1 MGSGGGKCSGKATG
15 KFVGCDLSFH
25 TSHTRTPEAGNA
37 AVKLLEES
45 PRKAAFIKKHTKR
58 IDLAFAR
65 KGSRELIHTYIHTY
79 IHISSLRKKWI
90 SELVKN

>member
-1 MGSGGGKCSGKATG
+1 MKQAPGRGIESWAPG
-15 KFVGCDLSFH
+15 
-25 TSHTRTPEAGNA
+25 AGNA

-65 KGSRELIHTYIHTY
+65 KGSRELIYIHTYIHTY
-79 IHISSLRKKWI
+79 I
-90 SELVKN
+90 

>member
-1 MGSGGGKCSGKATG
+1 MGSGGGKSSGKATG

-65 KGSRELIHTYIHTY
+65 KGSRELIYTYIHTY
-79 IHISSLRKKWI
+79 I
-90 SELVKN
+90 